1 MVHSDRRSTRS
12 VSLKPV
18 RPGGDRAVFL
28 TDPGFGG
35 VFEGYGFEECQVNLS
50 EPLPAQEMAKYWSD
64 FINAHILNFNKTPY
78 DQIDTDKKMHQRLDS
93 TREHMQFRDGIQKA
107 ASLLGELLD
116 G

>member
-1 MVHSDRRSTRS
+1 MRISST
-12 VSLKPV
+12 LTKP
-18 RPGGDRAVFL
+18 
-28 TDPGFGG
+28 
-35 VFEGYGFEECQVNLS
+35 
-50 EPLPAQEMAKYWSD
+50 
-64 FINAHILNFNKTPY
+64 PY